1 MEYHL
6 NKQENDFRIKDLYKD
21 YLNYLFRRAF
31 FKSLDHIIA
40 LQAKEKAE
48 KKRVYEIKQQLFEKD
63 FENVV
68 QTNLYPEIN
77 RLLKVIL
84 K

>member
-40 LQAKEKAE
+40 LQAKEKE
-48 KKRVYEIKQQLFEKD
+48 QRKGECMK
-63 FENVV
+63 
-68 QTNLYPEIN
+68 
-77 RLLKVIL
+77 
-84 K
+84 